1 MSKELLKWG
10 VDIGLSSK
18 DIEIKEAA
26 EDFNYTYL
34 IKVQMI
40 LLMKRWRKTVGISS
54 NEFYINSI
62 SVSIK
67 QDDSKKILSY
77 SDGQINEELLN
88 SLKFSLDRGMLYR
101 LEMSN
106 TETDLSMSLFCENGI
121 SYFGIVDIFNDIN
134 YYYDDGS
141 VNTNLIP
148 INGQVFEKWM
158 VCEDNALLWEAVLF
172 FAHHGERSLKVNW
185 RQE

>member
-26 EDFNYTYL
+26 EDFNYTFN
-34 IKVQMI
+34 KSTMI

-88 SLKFSLDRGMLYR
+88 SLRFSLDRGMLYR

-106 TETDLSMSLFCENGI
+106 TGTDLSMSLFCENGI
-121 SYFGIVDIFNDIN
+121 SYFGIV
-134 YYYDDGS
+134 
-141 VNTNLIP
+141 
-148 INGQVFEKWM
+148 E
-158 VCEDNALLWEAVLF
+158 VCV
-172 FAHHGERSLKVNW
+172 
-185 RQE
+185 

>member
-1 MSKELLKWG
+1 M
-10 VDIGLSSK
+10 
-18 DIEIKEAA
+18 
-26 EDFNYTYL
+26 
-34 IKVQMI
+34 
-40 LLMKRWRKTVGISS
+40 GISL

-141 VNTNLIP
+141 GNNNLIP

-158 VCEDNALLWEAVLF
+158 VCEDNSLLWEAVLF

>member
-1 MSKELLKWG
+1 MSNRVQETIRLVRYMSKELLKWG

-26 EDFNYTYL
+26 EDFNYTFN
-34 IKVQMI
+34 KSTMI

-88 SLKFSLDRGMLYR
+88 SLRFSLDRGMLYR

-106 TETDLSMSLFCENGI
+106 TGTDLSMSLFCENGI
-121 SYFGIVDIFNDIN
+121 SYFGIV
-134 YYYDDGS
+134 
-141 VNTNLIP
+141 
-148 INGQVFEKWM
+148 E
-158 VCEDNALLWEAVLF
+158 VCV
-172 FAHHGERSLKVNW
+172 
-185 RQE
+185 